1 MNFIPIDMGTLSSSR
16 EIENL
21 PLRLFTPWKGPVVI
35 AISLATF
42 FFVYSFIRDIIHPYF
57 KSQQSDFYKIPIE
70 IVNKTLPV
78 VAITLLSLVYLAGL
92 LAAAHQLYYGTK
104 YRRFPPWLESWLQ
117 CRKQLGLLSFF
128 FAAVHVIYSMC
139 LPMRRSERYT
149 FLNAAYQQVH
159 GNVGNSW
166 NEEEVWRVEM
176 YISFGIMSLG
186 LLSLLA
192 VTSIPSV
199 NSALNWREFS
209 FIQVVQFKP
218 MDLDRVMKLFE
229 DPFCKDLIERQVKLL
244 KKVGKH
250 YYNGFLLK
258 DLPQIMKLLNI
269 SAAKIEDHKD
279 FIDPVCDV
287 VRLFGLPFLKEKM
300 SDEVTYAQTAAEA
313 LTQLGCLM
321 RAPSSQVRI
330 QICNSI
336 ASFYSP
342 QSAKLPADGFQPT
355 SVTYKLQMAEV
366 GGLAET
372 LVLSLAVVENN
383 LQEKLALLKVLQL
396 LSSTSEN
403 CKLMARA
410 QAARRVCCRLTDSD
424 PSGQLLFRSSEILWN
439 LLENGPKEEVIN
451 QLSNIECIYTLK
463 DAFVR
468 LLTNGSKL
476 SDRQL
481 RNDLL
486 VIATL
491 IAENSRPPMIE
502 SGFAKQLILFATFS
516 EVKSH
521 NPLVKSLKLL
531 HNHEDFEMKKLL
543 FNMLV
548 VLSKDLSTVQLLCD
562 GKVVLALFNYVKANE
577 KHGVHD
583 WPAARYED
591 LQLHAIATLCSV
603 APLLVEDYM
612 TCQGN
617 TRILLFLEWCCS
629 QDAFFGQGNS
639 FHGSG
644 GRGNKHA
651 QMRYSLRLLRSMVSV
666 GDEALNQDLCD
677 QGAINQLLGILKKA
691 MASAEATD
699 DAVLLEI
706 QCDVLFI
713 LSSVCDSD
721 LHRKELFG
729 SEGVDVVLQLLKMD
743 SKKFY
748 SGLGHNKL
756 IFCTLDCVWSCIIG
770 CFSSEDYFLEKE
782 GMFIILD
789 LLELNLKSMNNLVLG
804 ILVEFCDNPKTL
816 SHITTWRGKSNDT
829 APKLLVQLWKQEEEE
844 LAVRRDNYGRIIDAK
859 RPLVGQLQEEQ
870 EITPMPA
877 GSFSIAIMEV
887 AENIRAKIYSIF
899 SRLGFENLPGLSA
912 LDYVTLSVISRYLDF
927 KVGEVWNEIRIELK
941 AESIRPVTSD
951 QEALDVIEQAAET
964 ISKLVA
970 AHQTEMIEN
979 HQQVELLEEQQK
991 YTEIKEN
998 HKQREIVMKTWDK
1011 FLARTSNYEAL
1022 KKAKRLQEK
1031 SIESSRPKARPQNT
1045 TVHSTQIPNLNT
1057 TVACGPVVT
1066 VESTPSKLTGGP
1078 LADTELA
1085 LKRVPIRGGA
1095 LQKAR
1100 GVKTGE

>member
-1 MNFIPIDMGTLSSSR
+1 MPAAQEVAAARAPVQANSMTLTEAPTSGNSKPNGR
-16 EIENL
+16 
-21 PLRLFTPWKGPVVI
+21 PVV
-35 AISLATF
+35 
-42 FFVYSFIRDIIHPYF
+42 R
-57 KSQQSDFYKIPIE
+57 
-70 IVNKTLPV
+70 
-78 VAITLLSLVYLAGL
+78 LLVTDTDLV
-92 LAAAHQLYYGTK
+92 Q
-104 YRRFPPWLESWLQ
+104 
-117 CRKQLGLLSFF
+117 
-128 FAAVHVIYSMC
+128 
-139 LPMRRSERYT
+139 
-149 FLNAAYQQVH
+149 
-159 GNVGNSW
+159 
-166 NEEEVWRVEM
+166 
-176 YISFGIMSLG
+176 
-186 LLSLLA
+186 
-192 VTSIPSV
+192 
-199 NSALNWREFS
+199 REAN
-209 FIQVVQFKP
+209 QFKP
-218 MDLDRVMKLFE
+218 MDLGRVVKLFE
-229 DPFCKDLIERQVKLL
+229 GPFSKDLLERHMKAL

-250 YYNGFLLK
+250 YYNGIVLK

-269 SAAKIEDHKD
+269 SATKIEDHKD

-287 VRLFGLPFLKEKM
+287 VKLFGLPFLKEKM
-300 SDEVTYAQTAAEA
+300 SDEVLYAQTVAES
-313 LTQLGCLM
+313 LSQLGCLM
-321 RAPSSQVRI
+321 RVPSSQVRI
-330 QICNSI
+330 QICNSV
-336 ASFYSP
+336 ANFYSP
-342 QSAKLPADGFQPT
+342 QSTKLPTDGFQPT

-372 LVLSLAVVENN
+372 LVLSLAIVENN

-396 LSSTSEN
+396 LSSTTEN

-410 QAARRVCCRLTDSD
+410 HAARRICSRLNDAD

-439 LLENGPKEEVIN
+439 LLEIGPKEEVIN
-451 QLSNIECIYTLK
+451 QLSNIECIYALK
-463 DAFVR
+463 DSFVR
-468 LLTNGSKL
+468 LLTNGCRHH
-476 SDRQL
+476 DRQL

-591 LQLHAIATLCSV
+591 LQLHAIATLCSM
-603 APLLVEDYM
+603 APLLVEDYI

-617 TRILLFLEWCCS
+617 TRILLFLEWCCTL
-629 QDAFFGQGNS
+629 DAFFGQGNS
-639 FHGSG
+639 FHGTG

-651 QMRYSLRLLRSMVSV
+651 QMRYSLRLLRSVVSV
-666 GDEALNQDLCD
+666 GDETVNQDLCD
-677 QGAINQLLGILKKA
+677 QGAISQLLGILKKTIS
-691 MASAEATD
+691 SAEAD
-699 DAVLLEI
+699 NDAVLLEI
-706 QCDVLFI
+706 QCDLLFI
-713 LSSVCDSD
+713 LSAICDTD

-729 SEGVDVVLQLLKMD
+729 PEGVDLVLQLLKMD
-743 SKKFY
+743 PTRFY
-748 SGLGHNKL
+748 SGMGHNKL

-770 CFSSEDYFLEKE
+770 CFTSEDYFLEKE

-789 LLELNLKSMNNLVLG
+789 LLALNLKSMNNLVLG
-804 ILVEFCDNPKTL
+804 ILVEFCDNPKTI
-816 SHITTWRGKSNDT
+816 SHITTWRGKNNEA
-829 APKLLVQLWKQEEEE
+829 APKLLVQLWKHEEEE
-844 LAVRRDNYGRIIDAK
+844 LGVRRDNYGRIIDAK
-859 RPLVGQLQEEQ
+859 KPLVGQTQEDQ
-870 EITPMPA
+870 EFTPMPA
-877 GSFSIAIMEV
+877 SSFSIAIMEV
-887 AENIRAKIYSIF
+887 AENIRAKIYSVF
-899 SRLGFENLPGLSA
+899 SKIGFENLPGLSA

-927 KVGEVWNEIRIELK
+927 KAGEVWSEIRAELK
-941 AESIRPVTSD
+941 AENIRPVTSD
-951 QEALDVIEQAAET
+951 QEALDVIERAAEN

-979 HQQVELLEEQQK
+979 HQQMELLEEQQK
-991 YTEIKEN
+991 YTEIKVN
-998 HKQREIVMKTWDK
+998 HKQREIVMKSWDN

-1057 TVACGPVVT
+1057 TVGCGPVVT
-1066 VESTPSKLTGGP
+1066 VESTPSRLIGGP

-1085 LKRVPIRGGA
+1085 LKRVHIRGGA
-1095 LQKAR
+1095 LQKTK
-1100 GVKTGE
+1100 GVKMEE

>member
-1 MNFIPIDMGTLSSSR
+1 MPAPQEVTRGPVQSSSMTLTEAKQNGR
-16 EIENL
+16 
-21 PLRLFTPWKGPVVI
+21 PVV
-35 AISLATF
+35 
-42 FFVYSFIRDIIHPYF
+42 R
-57 KSQQSDFYKIPIE
+57 
-70 IVNKTLPV
+70 
-78 VAITLLSLVYLAGL
+78 LLVTDTDLV
-92 LAAAHQLYYGTK
+92 QK
-104 YRRFPPWLESWLQ
+104 EP
-117 CRKQLGLLSFF
+117 
-128 FAAVHVIYSMC
+128 
-139 LPMRRSERYT
+139 
-149 FLNAAYQQVH
+149 
-159 GNVGNSW
+159 
-166 NEEEVWRVEM
+166 
-176 YISFGIMSLG
+176 
-186 LLSLLA
+186 
-192 VTSIPSV
+192 
-199 NSALNWREFS
+199 
-209 FIQVVQFKP
+209 VQFRP
-218 MDLDRVMKLFE
+218 MDLERVIKLFE
-229 DPFCKDLIERQVKLL
+229 DPFSKDFIERQVKAV

-250 YYNGFLLK
+250 YYNGILLK
-258 DLPQIMKLLNI
+258 DLPQMMKLLNA
-269 SAAKIEDHKD
+269 SASKIEDHRD
-279 FIDPVCDV
+279 FIDPVCDIV
-287 VRLFGLPFLKEKM
+287 KLFGLPFLKEKM
-300 SDEVTYAQTAAEA
+300 SDEVTYAQTVAES
-313 LTQLGCLM
+313 LSQLGCLM
-321 RAPSSQVRI
+321 RVPSSQVRI
-330 QICNSI
+330 QICTSV
-336 ASFYSP
+336 ASFYNP
-342 QSAKLPADGFQPT
+342 QSTKLPMDGFQPT
-355 SVTYKLQMAEV
+355 NVTYKLQMAEV

-396 LSSTSEN
+396 LSSTTEN

-410 QAARRVCCRLTDSD
+410 QAACRICSRLNDSD

-439 LLENGPKEEVIN
+439 LLENGPKEDVIN
-451 QLSNIECIYTLK
+451 QLSNIECIYSLK
-463 DAFVR
+463 DSFVR
-468 LLTNGSKL
+468 LLTSSNRN
-476 SDRQL
+476 SDRQM

-591 LQLHAIATLCSV
+591 LQLHAIATLTSV

-629 QDAFFGQGNS
+629 QDSFFGQGNC
-639 FHGSG
+639 FHGTG

-651 QMRYSLRLLRSMVSV
+651 QMRYSLRLLRSVVSV
-666 GDEALNQDLCD
+666 GDEAVSQDLCD
-677 QGAINQLLGILKKA
+677 QGAISQLLGIIKKI
-691 MASAEATD
+691 MASAEAHN

-706 QCDVLFI
+706 QCDLLFI
-713 LSSVCDSD
+713 LSAVCETD

-729 SEGVDVVLQLLKMD
+729 TEGVDVVLKLLKTD
-743 SKKFY
+743 PTRFH

-789 LLELNLKSMNNLVLG
+789 LLALNLKSMNNLVLG

-816 SHITTWRGKSNDT
+816 PHITTWRGKNDET
-829 APKLLVQLWKQEEEE
+829 APKLLVQLWKQDEEE
-844 LAVRRDNYGRIIDAK
+844 LGVRRDQYGRIIDAK
-859 RPLVGQLQEEQ
+859 RPLVGQLQEDQ
-870 EITPMPA
+870 ELIPMPA
-877 GSFSIAIMEV
+877 SSYSIAVMEV
-887 AENIRAKIYSIF
+887 AENIRAKIYSVF
-899 SRLGFENLPGLSA
+899 SKLGFENLPGLSA
-912 LDYVTLSVISRYLDF
+912 LDYVTLSIISRYLDF
-927 KVGEVWNEIRIELK
+927 KVGEVWCELAAELK

-951 QEALDVIEQAAET
+951 QEALDVIESAAEN

-979 HQQVELLEEQQK
+979 HQQMELMEEQQK
-991 YTEIKEN
+991 YAEIKVN
-998 HKQREIVMKTWDK
+998 NKQREIVLKTWDN

-1031 SIESSRPKARPQNT
+1031 SIESSRPKARAQNAS
-1045 TVHSTQIPNLNT
+1045 VHPTQIPNLNT
-1057 TVACGPVVT
+1057 TVPCGPVVT

-1085 LKRVPIRGGA
+1085 LRRVPIRGGA
-1095 LQKAR
+1095 LQKAK
-1100 GVKTGE
+1100 GVKLMD

>member
-1 MNFIPIDMGTLSSSR
+1 MLLVPPRTPGKAPITGGSPVLFPAMPAPQEVTRAPVQSSSMTLTEAKQNGR
-16 EIENL
+16 
-21 PLRLFTPWKGPVVI
+21 PVV
-35 AISLATF
+35 
-42 FFVYSFIRDIIHPYF
+42 R
-57 KSQQSDFYKIPIE
+57 
-70 IVNKTLPV
+70 
-78 VAITLLSLVYLAGL
+78 LLVTDTDLV
-92 LAAAHQLYYGTK
+92 QK
-104 YRRFPPWLESWLQ
+104 EP
-117 CRKQLGLLSFF
+117 
-128 FAAVHVIYSMC
+128 
-139 LPMRRSERYT
+139 
-149 FLNAAYQQVH
+149 
-159 GNVGNSW
+159 
-166 NEEEVWRVEM
+166 
-176 YISFGIMSLG
+176 
-186 LLSLLA
+186 
-192 VTSIPSV
+192 
-199 NSALNWREFS
+199 
-209 FIQVVQFKP
+209 VQFRP
-218 MDLDRVMKLFE
+218 MDLERVSKLFE
-229 DPFCKDLIERQVKLL
+229 DPFSKDFIERQVKAV

-250 YYNGFLLK
+250 YYNGILLK
-258 DLPQIMKLLNI
+258 DLPQMMKLLNA
-269 SAAKIEDHKD
+269 SASKIEDHRD
-279 FIDPVCDV
+279 FIDPVCDIV
-287 VRLFGLPFLKEKM
+287 KLFGLPFLKEKM
-300 SDEVTYAQTAAEA
+300 SDEVTYAQAVAES
-313 LTQLGCLM
+313 LSQLGCLM
-321 RAPSSQVRI
+321 RVPSSQVRI
-330 QICNSI
+330 QICTSV
-336 ASFYSP
+336 ASFYNP
-342 QSAKLPADGFQPT
+342 QSTKLPMDGFQPT
-355 SVTYKLQMAEV
+355 NVTYKLQMAEV

-396 LSSTSEN
+396 LSSTTEN

-410 QAARRVCCRLTDSD
+410 QAACRICSRLNDSD

-439 LLENGPKEEVIN
+439 LLENGPKEDVIN
-451 QLSNIECIYTLK
+451 QLSNIECIYSLK
-463 DAFVR
+463 DSFVR
-468 LLTNGSKL
+468 LLTSSNRN
-476 SDRQL
+476 SDRQM

-591 LQLHAIATLCSV
+591 LQLHAIATLTSV

-629 QDAFFGQGNS
+629 QDSFFGQGNC
-639 FHGSG
+639 FHGTG

-651 QMRYSLRLLRSMVSV
+651 QMRYSLRLLRSVVSV
-666 GDEALNQDLCD
+666 GDEAVSQDLCD
-677 QGAINQLLGILKKA
+677 QGAISQLLGIIKKI
-691 MASAEATD
+691 MASAEAHN

-706 QCDVLFI
+706 QCDLLFI
-713 LSSVCDSD
+713 LSAVCETD

-729 SEGVDVVLQLLKMD
+729 TEGVDVVLKLLKTD
-743 SKKFY
+743 PTRFH

-789 LLELNLKSMNNLVLG
+789 LLALNLKSMNNLVLG

-816 SHITTWRGKSNDT
+816 PHITTWRGKNDET
-829 APKLLVQLWKQEEEE
+829 APKLLVQLWKQDEEE
-844 LAVRRDNYGRIIDAK
+844 LGVRRDQYGRIIDAK
-859 RPLVGQLQEEQ
+859 RPLVGQLQEDQ
-870 EITPMPA
+870 ELIPMPA
-877 GSFSIAIMEV
+877 SSYSIAVMEV
-887 AENIRAKIYSIF
+887 AENIRAKIYSVF
-899 SRLGFENLPGLSA
+899 SKLGFENLPGLSA
-912 LDYVTLSVISRYLDF
+912 LDYVTLSIISRYLDF
-927 KVGEVWNEIRIELK
+927 KVGEVWCELAAELK

-951 QEALDVIEQAAET
+951 QEALDVIESAAEN

-979 HQQVELLEEQQK
+979 HQQMELMEEQQK
-991 YTEIKEN
+991 YAEIKVN
-998 HKQREIVMKTWDK
+998 NKQQEIVLKTWDN

-1031 SIESSRPKARPQNT
+1031 SIESSRPKARAQNAS
-1045 TVHSTQIPNLNT
+1045 VHPTQIPNLNT
-1057 TVACGPVVT
+1057 TVPCGPVVT
-1066 VESTPSKLTGGP
+1066 VESTPTKLTGGP

-1085 LKRVPIRGGA
+1085 LRRVPIRGGA
-1095 LQKAR
+1095 LQKAK
-1100 GVKTGE
+1100 GVKMMD